1 MMMDRGWS
9 GECQER
15 QRKQHR
21 NAEVAEQLAIG
32 HCKLQLVSH
41 AGRYAHLIGWTQLLL
56 KSSVYYGH
64 EMDPLARFTTD
75 R

>member
-32 HCKLQLVSH
+32 HCKLQTRLSRGSIRALDRLDATAVEKFRVLRTRN
-41 AGRYAHLIGWTQLLL
+41 GPTGG
-56 KSSVYYGH
+56 VY
-64 EMDPLARFTTD
+64 D
-75 R
+75 